1 MAKTRKEYTPEELE
15 ALSCRELE
23 KLMTDKQIAFVQA
36 YLIDHNGTK
45 AAIQAG
51 YRPGKNNH
59 TAAVTASRLLDDP
72 VISAYRRAVQRDAFE
87 RLGITLDGL
96 CADLVE
102 IKERCMTAKPVMI
115 WDYEER
121 KYKESGEWA
130 FDAKGA
136 ITAVAKLIDILG
148 LSNEKKDDIRRIVIE
163 GIT

>member
-1 MAKTRKEYTPEELE
+1 MAKKREAYAPEDLQ
-15 ALSCRELE
+15 ALSCQELE
-23 KLMTDKQIAFVQA
+23 RLMTDKQIAFVQA
-36 YLIDHNGTK
+36 YCISRNGTQ

-51 YRPGKNNH
+51 YRAGKDNH
-59 TAAVTASRLLDDP
+59 AAAVTASRLLNDP
-72 VISAYRRAVQRDAFE
+72 VIGAYRRAVQKAAVE
-87 RLGITLDGL
+87 RLGITLEGL

-102 IKERCMTAKPVMI
+102 IKERCMTAKPVQI